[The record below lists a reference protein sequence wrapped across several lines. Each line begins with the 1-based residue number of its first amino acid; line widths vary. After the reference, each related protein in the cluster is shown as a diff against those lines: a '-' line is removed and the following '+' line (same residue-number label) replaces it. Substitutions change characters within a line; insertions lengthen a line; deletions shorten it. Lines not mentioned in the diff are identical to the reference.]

1 MLRSI
6 LVGLD
11 GSDFSESAVEL
22 GIDWARRH
30 NALLVG
36 VGVSGAESPN
46 VAGVPVGA
54 ATSPPRQ
61 SAPQSNQ
68 SSSGVAELLERFTR
82 RCSNG
87 GVKSEVIAATGN
99 PAEAIMLEAQRF
111 DLILMGQRTNF
122 LNSATGFDDTLRDI
136 VRHSPRPVVSI
147 PEKLP
152 RSTHVLIAYD
162 GSVQAARTVQ
172 AYQALDLHHGGELTV
187 ISVELDEAEAARR
200 AERAVEFLKSHDIPA
215 VSLPLA
221 SQFAPARE
229 ILDHTE
235 KLQAGLLVM
244 GAYGKQ
250 TWREFFLGSTTQT
263 VLRESTIPVLVC
275 H

>member
-1 MLRSI
+1 M

-22 GIDWARRH
+22 GIDWAGRH

-36 VGVSGAESPN
+36 VGVSSAESPHL
-46 VAGVPVGA
+46 AGIPVGA
-54 ATSPPRQ
+54 AAHGSQHAAAGDEDSP
-61 SAPQSNQ
+61 
-68 SSSGVAELLERFTR
+68 GVAVYLDRFTR
-82 RCSNG
+82 RCNNA
-87 GVKSEVIAATGN
+87 GVRSEVIAATGN
-99 PAEAIMLEAQRF
+99 AAEAVMLEAQRF

-122 LNSATGFDDTLRDI
+122 LKGPAGFDDTLRDI
-136 VRHSPRPVVSI
+136 VRHSPRPVVAV

-187 ISVELDEAEAARR
+187 ISVDLEEAEAALR
-200 AERAVEFLKSHDIPA
+200 AERAIQFLKTHDIPA
-215 VSLPLA
+215 AALPLA

-229 ILDHTE
+229 ILDHIE
-235 KLQAGLLVM
+235 KLDAGLLVM